1 MQPTRLLQSLLV
13 AVIFGAT
20 AAFAQSSPSESV
32 PSPAAAAA
40 AAAAA
45 KSMTPIPFW
54 KSGDKMN
61 YRVEQTATVQAA
73 GKPETKFG
81 SRGQLSVEVISIDDN
96 AVRLK
101 WHRSI
106 NNANWEMHQSRWFT
120 RTDDPPRRMLIE
132 LFRQGVPLTV
142 RVDNRTGEVEVENRD
157 EVISRVRREMMQVDE
172 RVDPGNSLSS
182 GVWSGAD
189 IQRKGIS
196 NITRVG
202 AQYVDRI
209 GKRLLDE
216 SIDNVRQFMSVYY
229 REFGI
234 GAAAESTRMVRNPL
248 YGAHVP
254 QLERRELK
262 PQSAQLALFSFSTSM
277 EATRKVGEASSEA
290 STARL
295 AADEEDETAAPPE
308 DRRMALDTQSHFE
321 LALPSG
327 WPQRIS
333 ISRTAITRQGK
344 DADREILRRVY
355 LRE

>member
-1 MQPTRLLQSLLV
+1 MQPIRSLPFLLV
-13 AVIFGAT
+13 AGIVAT
-20 AAFAQSSPSESV
+20 ASAFAQSPPSENV
-32 PSPAAAAA
+32 QSP
-40 AAAAA
+40 AAAA
-45 KSMTPIPFW
+45 KSMTPLPFW
-54 KSGDKMN
+54 KSGDTMK

-101 WHRSI
+101 WRRSI
-106 NNANWEMHQSRWFT
+106 NNANWELHQSRWFT

-132 LFRQGVPLTV
+132 LFLQGLPLTV

-157 EVISRVRREMMQVDE
+157 EIISRVRREMMQVDE
-172 RVDPGNSLSS
+172 RVDPGSSLSS

-216 SIDNVRQFMSVYY
+216 GIDNVHQFMSVYY

-234 GAAAESTRMVRNPL
+234 GKPAESTRMVRNPL
-248 YGAHVP
+248 YGARVP

-295 AADEEDETAAPPE
+295 AADEDDETAAPPE
-308 DRRMALDTQSHFE
+308 DRRMTLDTQSHFE

-327 WPQRIS
+327 WPQRVS
-333 ISRTAITRQGK
+333 VSRTAITAQGK
-344 DADREILRRVY
+344 EADREFVRRVY

>member
-1 MQPTRLLQSLLV
+1 
-13 AVIFGAT
+13 
-20 AAFAQSSPSESV
+20 
-32 PSPAAAAA
+32 
-40 AAAAA
+40 
-45 KSMTPIPFW
+45 MTPIPFW
-54 KSGDKMN
+54 RSGDKMN

-101 WHRSI
+101 WRRSN
-106 NNANWEMHQSRWFT
+106 NNANWELHQSRWFT

-132 LFRQGVPLTV
+132 LFRQGLPLTV

-172 RVDPGNSLSS
+172 RVDPGSSLSS

-216 SIDNVRQFMSVYY
+216 GIDNVHQFMSVYY

-234 GAAAESTRMVRNPL
+234 KPAESTRMVRNPL
-248 YGAHVP
+248 YGARVP
-254 QLERRELK
+254 QRAARTK
-262 PQSAQLALFSFSTSM
+262 PQSAQLALFGFSTSM
-277 EATRKVGEASSEA
+277 EATRKVGEASSGR
-290 STARL
+290 RL
-295 AADEEDETAAPPE
+295 HAWLPMRTT
-308 DRRMALDTQSHFE
+308 DRRPPGSPHDAGHQSHFE
-321 LALPSG
+321 LAASG
-327 WPQRIS
+327 WPQRVS
-333 ISRTAITRQGK
+333 VSRTAITRGEKPTGNSCAASICANSRLPACRQRTGFRAR
-344 DADREILRRVY
+344 DHLPLRLTMQDGVPSKRCV
-355 LRE
+355 

>member
-1 MQPTRLLQSLLV
+1 MQNTCFPAILFAAVTFAAGPALAQIPTPEKLPPPTASAPQSL
-13 AVIFGAT
+13 
-20 AAFAQSSPSESV
+20 
-32 PSPAAAAA
+32 
-40 AAAAA
+40 
-45 KSMTPIPFW
+45 TPLPFW
-54 KSGDKMN
+54 RVGDKMQ
-61 YRVEQTATVQAA
+61 YRVEQTGSVQAA

-106 NNANWEMHQSRWFT
+106 NNANWEMYQSRWFA
-120 RTDDPPRRMLIE
+120 RFDDPPRRMLSE
-132 LFRQGVPLTV
+132 LFRQGLALTV
-142 RVDNRTGEVEVENRD
+142 RVDNRTGEVEIENR
-157 EVISRVRREMMQVDE
+157 EEAISRVRREMMQIDE
-172 RVDPGNSLSS
+172 RVNPESSLSS

-216 SIDNVRQFMSVYY
+216 SLDNVQQFMSVYY

-234 GAAAESTRMVRNPL
+234 GKQVESTRMVRNPL
-248 YGAHVP
+248 YGARIP

-262 PQSAQLALFSFSTSM
+262 PQSAQLALFSFSTSL
-277 EATRKVGEASSEA
+277 EATRKVGEPSSESSNA
-290 STARL
+290 L
-295 AADEEDETAAPPE
+295 MAADEEDETAAPPQ
-308 DRRMALDTQSHFE
+308 DRRVAVDTQSHFE

-333 ISRTAITRQGK
+333 VSRTSITRQGET
-344 DADREILRRVY
+344 ADREFVRRVY